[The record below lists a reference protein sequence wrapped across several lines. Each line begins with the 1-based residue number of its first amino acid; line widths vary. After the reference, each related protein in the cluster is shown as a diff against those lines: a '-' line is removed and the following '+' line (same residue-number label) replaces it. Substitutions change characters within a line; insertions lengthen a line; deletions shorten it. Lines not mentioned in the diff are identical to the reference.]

1 MCCTESVRRNLA
13 VLCSSCIVARY
24 QRLSKNSSHGV
35 SLRPQNR
42 VQKSAA
48 ETRPRNRS
56 IGPQSILKPK
66 QTLQNTLSRGHI
78 TAYGKR
84 SWKPARLQPTLRR
97 VFCYRVRPESV
108 YNSICGR
115 QRNVQTSDSDRG
127 LEIGRARPDR
137 AARIMW
143 HTGTMVCWLAGVL
156 RQADAT
162 CIIHIHILY
171 GGV

>member
-13 VLCSSCIVARY
+13 VLCSSCIAARY

-35 SLRPQNR
+35 SLAAPESCPEIGRRNTSAKPQHRSTINIKTQANTTKHTQSWTHNCVR
-42 VQKSAA
+42 KTVMKTCPTSTDPAA
-48 ETRPRNRS
+48 R
-56 IGPQSILKPK
+56 
-66 QTLQNTLSRGHI
+66 
-78 TAYGKR
+78 
-84 SWKPARLQPTLRR
+84 
-97 VFCYRVRPESV
+97 FCYRVRPESV

-143 HTGTMVCWLAGVL
+143 HTGTMVC
-156 RQADAT
+156 
-162 CIIHIHILY
+162 
-171 GGV
+171 